1 MGTNLL
7 HQKLIMILNFW
18 NDKKHAN
25 DYLVKSVDGKMALS
39 VSTSQCIHIYKDG
52 VEATQTI

>member
-39 VSTSQCIHIYKDG
+39 QCMHIYKDG